1 MGVINYRIAIPR
13 TGGSREIRITD
24 FFEVIVETRQTFKFD
39 GITITVTPNYANDS
53 FFYVKVEGADG
64 WLDSNNYRHE
74 FMVVQGTEGS
84 FTLDLKICEMFSIEE
99 GTTLAVN
106 RIVDGEFLFGVD
118 FNGDNSCDGGSVTY
132 TPASGSNYLEC
143 YIDDCCMWH
152 IKPITE
158 SNIPVKTTITHTSND
173 ITSVLELNVWC
184 WGYDTTIDF
193 DNDYFSIST
202 SKNVVTALCEGTL
215 PFSSRDIGATIN
227 DEQPVGGFY
236 DKQASW
242 EIIGFDDF
250 NSDVLIKANHDINE
264 CLYPEVYKMVC
275 EDKTLHYS
283 ISSIYPDVKITDD
296 LITFPYGGGTR
307 TFKIYD
313 TEHTFADVPSNLGY
327 SITYVGVDEDDVH
340 TFTAVS
346 DGTPSTVPVKINIGG
361 DNFAMYVP
369 MYTAPDESVVP
380 LSGFPVL
387 VGDDDTAVDIN
398 YTSSSALDML
408 NNPLGFSI
416 LTSTSSST
424 TLKTENDWGIRPL
437 FNGVQGNN
445 FTYWVIKNGAGIT
458 PDETEIDYY
467 CIDET
472 VYVHYHRC
480 TPAGFSTTG
489 DITVEISWQYEDFD
503 TTTIV
508 YKITDIGKEWREDYK
523 YYLNV
528 YTENG
533 YSKQIELVRAAPE
546 CSIGLFNPSFNAL
559 HPETKSGTITGNYMK
574 TINTPVLMKPWKGLS
589 MVVGETTE
597 DDEFWMKSKEIQ
609 FTTGFYFSEDQPEA
623 YVYVDGVGYDGKT
636 YSATDDFY
644 ITRADENPELMGADE
659 TSPTFM
665 PIGYYVKTPTCSAE
679 DWTDDYYIDNP
690 VITVNLIQPKPNV
703 YSGRAEIHATALGET
718 ALNWYIYARTGYRN
732 AWSTVNF
739 KVTDGKPSYEGPSSI
754 EVAQYETRTVDIV
767 LRNINYA
774 YCYILGGGNLETEQQ
789 IMGNDLF
796 IKAKISLDEDA
807 ELNISTDLYDSSSSV
822 ELTYSIPLKYTE
834 QPSRITPETT
844 ELEVSAGYTSG
855 SLSVE
860 YYACSTPNTPTSPSW
875 VNLNVLSDSSSGLTR
890 TVVYGYEIESNSINN
905 GVGRNGKI
913 VFSAPQLDDGQVSA
927 VVTITQLEDTSKMA
941 SIAIYT
947 TDLNFT
953 AKGGT
958 KYVQVDYTN
967 AATIDAPSSDSWIT
981 ITESSR
987 NTVTSGVNTITQVQY
1002 KIVAAS
1008 ATTSRTTNITFSCVG
1023 GDGVKVSSSRTLVYQ
1038 EAPTAEITPLDK
1050 YTNFRSD
1057 GGYDYVEF
1065 MTINPNSEGLVVST
1079 ESPYI
1084 TTVRVNNSETVED
1097 VTIYSVYI
1105 EGDVEYTGNTKLT
1118 QYVKVSYTTTGGDY
1132 AEILYPVYIYP
1143 STWGEIKP
1151 YNEILRL
1158 KADGTPEMSY
1168 TTLGCGYSSMSVI
1181 DTPMPD
1187 VDWFT
1192 VTGEYTTDTGAS
1204 VYDEVRRWAYTA
1216 TPNTGSERRGYISYT
1231 GIDENGNTITAMSTV
1246 IQAKA
1251 DDYEEPSDPDTPD
1264 LPSNSY
1270 DTTVAPI
1277 WQDCEYIWASQESV
1291 VFTLS
1296 TEVAEYTDFGV
1307 EYTERTIYK
1316 GKAWRKPDD
1325 DRIRVMINKICQ
1337 NYFDEAYLPLD
1348 STTIGVNGGYRKFYL
1363 KSEAGTLL
1371 HTYYF
1376 VNDWSYKTLK
1386 LGLKTNPIIPNIVD
1400 GQRLFFSAFAHDE
1413 PMGFEWGMTYYDGT
1427 PNYSNM
1433 EMVKNNLSTV
1443 IVPPSR
1449 SEGVKTFSFGNRSY
1463 QMIPRCAARYVLY
1476 YLNPYGGWDWFPVMG
1491 TVKRSDNLTQY
1502 SYTRNYNNTT
1512 LDFGKTR
1519 YLSEINVRYAMNTG
1533 WLSQAQSDRMWELM
1547 ESNSVYMH
1555 DLSTDEIRPM
1565 VITDTQV
1572 EHKQKN
1578 RSQKIIQYT
1587 INIEESQTR
1596 ERM

>member
-13 TGGSREIRITD
+13 TGGSREAIITD
-24 FFEVIVETRQTFKFD
+24 VFDAIVETPQTFRFD
-39 GITITVTPNYANDS
+39 GITVTVTPNYANDS
-53 FFYVKVEGADG
+53 IFYVKVDCVDG
-64 WLDSNNYRHE
+64 WLDNNNYRHE
-74 FMVVQGTEGS
+74 YMVVQGTEGS
-84 FTLDLKICEMFSIEE
+84 FTLDIKICEMFSIEE
-99 GTTLAVN
+99 GTTLTVN
-106 RIVDGEFLFGVD
+106 RIVNGEFLFGVD

-132 TPASGSNYLEC
+132 TPASGSKYVEC
-143 YIDDCCMWH
+143 YIDDCCVWH
-152 IKPITE
+152 IKPITD
-158 SNIPVKTTITHTSND
+158 SNIPVKSTITHTAED

-202 SKNVVTALCEGTL
+202 SKNTVKALCTGTL
-215 PFSSRDIGATIN
+215 PFSNRDIGATIN
-227 DEQPVGGFY
+227 DAQAVGGFY
-236 DKQASW
+236 NEQARW
-242 EIIGFDDF
+242 EIVGFDDL
-250 NSDVLIKANHDINE
+250 NSDVLIKASHDINT
-264 CLYPEVYKMVC
+264 CLYPEIYKMVC

-313 TEHTFADVPSNLGY
+313 TEHTFADVQNKLGY
-327 SITYVGVDEDDVH
+327 SITYNGVEDDVH

-346 DGTPSTVPVKINIGG
+346 DGTSSTKPEKINIGG
-361 DNFAMYVP
+361 NNFTMYVL
-369 MYTAPDESVVP
+369 MYTAPNDTVVP

-387 VGDDDTAVDIN
+387 VGDDETAVEVN
-398 YTSSSALDML
+398 YTSTSALDVL
-408 NNPLGFSI
+408 DNPLGFSI

-424 TLKTENDWGIRPL
+424 TLKTVEDWGIRPL
-437 FNGVQGNN
+437 FNAVKNSD
-445 FTYWVIKNGAGIT
+445 FTYWIIKNGASIT
-458 PDETEIDYY
+458 SEDTSIDYD
-467 CIDET
+467 CIGDDI
-472 VYVHYHRC
+472 YVRYNRC
-480 TPAGFSTTG
+480 VPAGFSTTG
-489 DITVEISWQYEDFD
+489 DITLELTYTSEGFDYTYIGYEI
-503 TTTIV
+503 I
-508 YKITDIGKEWREDYK
+508 DIGKEWRTDTK

-533 YSKQIELVRAAPE
+533 YSKQIELVRTAPE
-546 CSIGLFNPSFNAL
+546 CRFDCGEPYFKAL
-559 HPETKSGTITGNYMK
+559 RPETITKTLSGYNMK
-574 TINTPVLMKPWKGLS
+574 TINPPVLVNPWKSLT
-589 MVVGETTE
+589 MTVGETSE
-597 DDEFWMKSKEIQ
+597 DVRVYDEGWRKGRELS
-609 FTTGFYFSEDQPEA
+609 FTSNYYFSTQSPKT
-623 YVYVDGVGYDGKT
+623 YFSVDGVGYDGKT
-636 YSATDDFY
+636 YSALFDVDVSKAFEFPK
-644 ITRADENPELMGADE
+644 IMGANE
-659 TSPTFM
+659 TTPTFI
-665 PIGYYVKTPTCSAE
+665 PVGYYIKTPSMINE
-679 DWTDDYYIDNP
+679 SSSYRTDTYHIDDPSIISVEVRNYDAS
-690 VITVNLIQPKPNV
+690 V
-703 YSGRAEIHATALGET
+703 YGLSVGET
-718 ALNWYIYARTGYRN
+718 ALNWFIYNRSGVYDG
-732 AWSTVNF
+732 WSKVNF

-754 EVAQYETRTVDIV
+754 EVAQYETRTVNIV

-774 YCYILGGGNLETEQQ
+774 SCYISSGGNLETEQE

-796 IKAKISLDEDA
+796 ITAKISIDGNDELVINTRLYDG
-807 ELNISTDLYDSSSSV
+807 STDE
-822 ELTYSIPLKYTE
+822 ELTYRIPLIYVE

-855 SLSVE
+855 SISVE
-860 YYACSTPNTPTSPSW
+860 YYACSTPNTPTYPSW
-875 VNLNVLSDSSSGLTR
+875 VSLNVLSDSMSSVVTR
-890 TVVYGYEIESNSINN
+890 TVVYGYEIESNATNN
-905 GVGRNGKI
+905 GVSRNGEI
-913 VFSAPQLDDGQVSA
+913 VFSAPQLDDGKVSA

-947 TDLNFT
+947 TDLNYA

-967 AATIDAPSSDSWIT
+967 AATINTPSSDSWIT

-987 NTVTSGVNTITQVQY
+987 NTVTSGLNTILQVQY
-1002 KIVAAS
+1002 KVVAAS
-1008 ATTSRTTNITFSCVG
+1008 TSTSRTTNITFSCVG
-1023 GDGVKVSSSRTLVYQ
+1023 GDGVKVSSSRTLIYQ
-1038 EAPTAEITPLDK
+1038 EAPTAEITAIDK

-1057 GGYDYVEF
+1057 GGWDFVEF
-1065 MTINPNSEGLVVST
+1065 VTINPDSEGLVVST

-1084 TTVRVNNSETVED
+1084 TTLSVYNSETIGDITTYTVN
-1097 VTIYSVYI
+1097 I
-1105 EGDVEYTGNTKLT
+1105 EGNVEYTGTTKLT

-1132 AEILYPVYIYP
+1132 AELLYPVYIYP
-1143 STWGEIKP
+1143 ATWGDIKP
-1151 YNEILRL
+1151 FNEVLEL
-1158 KADGTPEMSY
+1158 NADGTHDMSY

-1181 DTPMPD
+1181 DTPISD
-1187 VDWFT
+1187 ADWFT
-1192 VTGEYTTDTGAS
+1192 VTGEYTTDSGSST
-1204 VYDEVRRWAYTA
+1204 YDETRRWAYTV
-1216 TPNTGSERRGYISYT
+1216 TPNDGDERRCYVSYT
-1231 GIDENGNTITAMSTV
+1231 GIDTNGNTITAISTV
-1246 IQAKA
+1246 LQAKA

-1277 WQDCEYIWASQESV
+1277 WKDCEYIWASQESV

-1296 TEVAEYTDFGV
+1296 TEIAERSDFGV
-1307 EYTERTIYK
+1307 EYIEKIIYK

-1325 DRIRVMINKICQ
+1325 DRIRVLINKICQ
-1337 NYFDEAYLPLD
+1337 NYFDDAYLPLNKAA
-1348 STTIGVNGGYRKFYL
+1348 GVNGGYRKFYL

-1400 GQRLFFSAFAHDE
+1400 GQRLFFSSFAHDE
-1413 PMGFEWGMTYYDGT
+1413 QMGFEWGMTYYNGT
-1427 PNYSNM
+1427 PNYTNT
-1433 EMVKNNLSTV
+1433 EIVKNSLFTL

-1449 SEGVKTFSFGNRSY
+1449 SEGAKSFSFGNRNY
-1463 QMIPRCAARYVLY
+1463 QMIPRCTARYVLY
-1476 YLNPYGGWDWFPVMG
+1476 YLNPYGGWDWFPIMG
-1491 TVKRSDNLTQY
+1491 TVKRTDNLTQY

-1555 DLSTDEIRPM
+1555 DLTTDEIRPM